1 MGQSALIFFKELV
14 VVMNLKTKIPPPL
27 VTIAFGILIYYSTE
41 IIPSVTFT
49 FQGLLGALFLI
60 AGLGVMISAIL
71 TFRRLQTTIN
81 PLQPNTA
88 SSLASTG
95 VFKLSRNP
103 MYLAMLL
110 ILIALA
116 LYTGAVA
123 SIFLLPGFIIY
134 ISVFQIVPEEQAMQE
149 LFSQAY
155 ADYCKQVRR
164 WI

>member
-1 MGQSALIFFKELV
+1 
-14 VVMNLKTKIPPPL
+14 MNLKTKIPPPL
-27 VTIAFGILIYYSTE
+27 VTIVFGILIYYSTE

-49 FQGLLGALFLI
+49 FQGFLGALFLI

-134 ISVFQIVPEEQAMQE
+134 ISVFQIVPEEQAMRE
-149 LFSQAY
+149 LFSEAY
-155 ADYCKQVRR
+155 ADYCEQVRR

>member
-1 MGQSALIFFKELV
+1 
-14 VVMNLKTKIPPPL
+14 MNLKTKIPPPL

-49 FQGLLGALFLI
+49 FQGFLGALFLI

-81 PLQPNTA
+81 PLQPDTA

-134 ISVFQIVPEEQAMQE
+134 ISVFQIVPEEQAMRE
-149 LFSQAY
+149 LFSEAY
-155 ADYCKQVRR
+155 ADYCEQVRR